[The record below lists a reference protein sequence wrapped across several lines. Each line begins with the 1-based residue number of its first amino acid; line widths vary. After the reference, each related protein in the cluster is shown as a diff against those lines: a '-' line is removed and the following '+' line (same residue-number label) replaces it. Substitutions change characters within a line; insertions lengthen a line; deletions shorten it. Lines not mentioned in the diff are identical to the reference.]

1 MLGLDIGTG
10 NIAMD
15 KTEWSAGQKAH
26 ILCLEALTYG
36 HSSFPRLLHYRH
48 LCHDPSVYHE
58 HLSEVGFLQDRYC

>member
-36 HSSFPRLLHYRH
+36 HSSCFESLAL
-48 LCHDPSVYHE
+48 
-58 HLSEVGFLQDRYC
+58 